1 MHKKNIHQT
10 FIISHDI
17 LASIFSNING
27 PTSTGT
33 STTIFL
39 IVASFFTNIS
49 TKMFGKICKT
59 LVLEGK
65 KNQESLFKT
74 FSKVLLHR
82 KPPSSLQKYIQ
93 QLSSIFLRYQTNF
106 PSRSFSYS
114 SRFSSFSFRFY
125 EGRDGCANIYDR
137 YIEVKDRTWSKIS
150 HASLVD
156 DSK

>member
-65 KNQESLFKT
+65 KSRKSFQNIFK
-74 FSKVLLHR
+74 SS
-82 KPPSSLQKYIQ
+82 PPSKTSIIITEIYPTAILDISTLPNKFPKQKF
-93 QLSSIFLRYQTNF
+93 LVFFSILIIF
-106 PSRSFSYS
+106 PSILRK
-114 SRFSSFSFRFY
+114 R
-125 EGRDGCANIYDR
+125 RDGCANIYDR